1 MILKILLLHIQQHDR
16 YCKTLILDMLLLN
29 NILYIYIYF
38 FYAYFL
44 WINFMHKNTFYGKPS
59 WTRKSYQIKVHPHNH
74 NIYLR
79 VFFNILCSQPP
90 DTSKRISESCHCDH
104 SKVFISMLDVVFVN
118 ISPRWSRNF
127 PDDCLHSPLFIVRLI
142 SL

>member
-79 VFFNILCSQPP
+79 VFSIFYVLNHPIPAHLRIFVIVTTAQQKKFSSQ
-90 DTSKRISESCHCDH
+90 CW
-104 SKVFISMLDVVFVN
+104 MLSLSIFLQ
-118 ISPRWSRNF
+118 
-127 PDDCLHSPLFIVRLI
+127 DDLEIFRMIVSALRYLL
-142 SL
+142 SG

>member
-1 MILKILLLHIQQHDR
+1 MILKILLIHIQQHDR
-16 YCKTLILDMLLLN
+16 YCKTSILDMLLLN

-79 VFFNILCSQPP
+79 VFSIFYVLNHPIPASASQNLVIV
-90 DTSKRISESCHCDH
+90 TTVKFSSQCW
-104 SKVFISMLDVVFVN
+104 MLSLSIFLQ
-118 ISPRWSRNF
+118 
-127 PDDCLHSPLFIVRLI
+127 DDPEIFRMIVSTLRYLL
-142 SL
+142 SG